1 MNKLYITTPLYYVND
16 KPHAGTAYSTI
27 LSDIHNRY
35 AQFFSKETYFLT
47 GVDEH
52 GQKCQQVA
60 LSLKKDP
67 QQHCDEM
74 AEVFKKTWKSLNIGY
89 NQFYRT
95 SSSQHKKQVQKA
107 LQKLFDDGWIYSAV
121 YEGWYCVSEEI
132 FYQEKDLV
140 NGLSPNGKP
149 VTQIKEK
156 NYFFKMSHFKTQ
168 LMDHLKKNPHFI
180 FPSFRQNEV
189 LGFLKKDLEDLCI
202 SRPKTR
208 LQWGV
213 TLPFDSDYV
222 AYVWVDAL
230 LNYVFAINL
239 WDESQQS
246 PQFQDYWSSAIHII
260 GKDILVTHAVYWPC
274 LLLALGLQLPKQI
287 VSHGWLLNK
296 DQKKMSKS
304 EGDTLSPDEI
314 VQDWGEDILR
324 YYFAKAVR
332 FGQDAFI
339 SKSLI
344 LKEYN
349 QDLANNLGNLLQR
362 VTTLLERVQD
372 GKIPIPPK
380 NDLPLQKQ
388 GIQLCQKVKTNI
400 ESFAFHSALFDIT
413 NYLNQ
418 ANKYLE
424 ETEPWK
430 LIKKDKE
437 KTLEILYV
445 ALDVI
450 RISTSLL
457 QPVIPRSAQKI
468 LKRIGL
474 QAQSFEQTQQ
484 THQLPT
490 GFKMIKQEAIFPR
503 IQSL

>member
-1 MNKLYITTPLYYVND
+1 MKRLYITTPLYYVND
-16 KPHAGTAYSTI
+16 KPHVGTAYSTV
-27 LSDIHNRY
+27 LSDVHNRY

-60 LSLKKDP
+60 LSLKREP

-74 AEVFKKTWKSLNIGY
+74 AEVFQKTWKSLNINY
-89 NQFYRT
+89 DQFYRT
-95 SSSQHKKQVQKA
+95 SSKNHKKQVQKA
-107 LQKLFDDGWIYSAV
+107 LQKLFDDGWVYSAT

-140 NGLSPNGKP
+140 DGLSPNGKP

-156 NYFFKMSHFKTQ
+156 NYFFKMSHFRKK
-168 LMDHLKKNPHFI
+168 LLDHLNNNPHFI
-180 FPSFRQNEV
+180 FPSFRKNEV

-202 SRPKTR
+202 SRPKKR
-208 LQWGV
+208 LKWGI

-239 WDESQQS
+239 WGDSSSVRFE
-246 PQFQDYWSSAIHII
+246 DYWSSSTHII

-274 LLLALGLQLPKQI
+274 LLMALEIPLPQQI
-287 VSHGWLLNK
+287 ISHGWLLNK
-296 DQKKMSKS
+296 EQKKMSKS

-314 VQDWGEDILR
+314 IKKHGEDILR
-324 YYFAKAVR
+324 YYFVKAVR
-332 FGQDAFI
+332 FGQDAFV
-339 SKSLI
+339 SKDLI

-362 VTTLLERVQD
+362 VTTVLEKAQE
-372 GKIPIPPK
+372 GKIPHPPK
-380 NDLPLQKQ
+380 KEHTLQKK
-388 GIQLCQKVKTNI
+388 GLELCQKFRSNI
-400 ESFAFHSALFDIT
+400 ESLAFHSALFDVVS
-413 NYLNQ
+413 YLDQ
-418 ANKYLE
+418 VNKYLE

-430 LIKKDKE
+430 LIKVDKE
-437 KTLEILYV
+437 KTLDILYV
-445 ALDVI
+445 SLDAV
-450 RISTSLL
+450 RIATSLL
-457 QPVIPRSAQKI
+457 QPVIPRSSEKI

-474 QAQSFEQTQQ
+474 KEQTFEQTKKIN
-484 THQLPT
+484 QLPT
-490 GFKMIKQEAIFPR
+490 DFQMSKEDPVFPR